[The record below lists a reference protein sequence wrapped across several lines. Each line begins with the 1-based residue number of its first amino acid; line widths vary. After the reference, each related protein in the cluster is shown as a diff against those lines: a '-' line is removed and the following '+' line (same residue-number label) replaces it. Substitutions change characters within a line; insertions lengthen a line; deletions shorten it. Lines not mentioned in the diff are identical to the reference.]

1 MLRGGACGKTVGAAL
16 QITEA
21 HMEGNGLNN
30 VEKLVARFSE
40 IPRIEDTG
48 PKDGRLNGEAMAR
61 RALRSRLIYAAV
73 CVLGLIPI
81 IMRLCG
87 AQVSP
92 QLVAI
97 GFGCFVPGGGFIACG
112 GILTI
117 AFGLFVTWYIWKK
130 KAMFWLDIFGSAYGI
145 IGVWILGALGGLL
158 AYPGLGSF
166 LVSPNTLWP
175 FWGWIIAIADACVL
189 WGQYEL
195 GVRKTKKRIY
205 AARKERL
212 ETFDEAI
219 RDLDAIIAKAAA
231 EKQEERELNEDQLK
245 LARWLLNASVRELG
259 DFTGFDNFKRPVLT
273 DNRYQFPTVGY
284 ALLMMQCKYV
294 PNFRGYLAQA
304 QRFIVDAITDPRT
317 CGYWKKVNLMGYG
330 RLDADPI
337 KRANIMLSGW
347 MMPAITGYGAQ
358 THDRCFEEEGA
369 LRFRPFK
376 DDLSRSYDYSAK
388 GAVECLYRQ
397 YKNKEFPYMLIPC
410 EPHVAFPVCNSYGL
424 LGMLIYDRDH
434 GTHYCED
441 FWPDLYKYLT
451 DNFVEAEGSI
461 ALRRQDI
468 FGLRF
473 LPQSQMGYDP
483 LADMQNYMMYAPIFP
498 GLARRNYALLRRHAF
513 EIRDGVTYIKGRKWE
528 DIFDMATQRKNPSLV
543 MSNLEMLASEYGDTE
558 ILEGLYKA
566 EDIYLERSKDPRY
579 FRFKDV
585 PLVVM
590 ANFAIAKFMQQG
602 DWSDMALR
610 GPAETA
616 FTGPLLT
623 GCEFPQVLVAKAMS
637 HGDDLDMVLYNGEDS
652 GEQEITVEQL
662 APGGDYLEENTGKR
676 YRADETGKLVF
687 RVVLDGRTPV
697 HLVKA

>member
-1 MLRGGACGKTVGAAL
+1 MN
-16 QITEA
+16 
-21 HMEGNGLNN
+21 H
-30 VEKLVARFSE
+30 VEKLAARYAE

-48 PKDGRLNGEAMAR
+48 PKDGKLNGAAMAR

-81 IMRLCG
+81 ILRLCG
-87 AQVSP
+87 AKVSP

-117 AFGLFVTWYIWKK
+117 AFGLFTTWYIWKK

-145 IGVWILGALGGLL
+145 IGVWILGALVGLL
-158 AYPGLGSF
+158 AHPGLGSF

-175 FWGWIIAIADACVL
+175 FWGWILAIADACVL

-219 RDLDAIIAKAAA
+219 RELDAVVAKAAA

-376 DDLSRSYDYSAK
+376 DDLSRSYDTAPKARWSACTVSTRTRNSPICSSPASPMSPSPSATPTGSWACSSTTGTTARITAK
-388 GAVECLYRQ
+388 TSGRSFIGTLRTTLSRRMV
-397 YKNKEFPYMLIPC
+397 PSPC
-410 EPHVAFPVCNSYGL
+410 VDRISSVCASCP
-424 LGMLIYDRDH
+424 RARWA
-434 GTHYCED
+434 TTP
-441 FWPDLYKYLT
+441 WPT
-451 DNFVEAEGSI
+451 
-461 ALRRQDI
+461 
-468 FGLRF
+468 
-473 LPQSQMGYDP
+473 
-483 LADMQNYMMYAPIFP
+483 
-498 GLARRNYALLRRHAF
+498 
-513 EIRDGVTYIKGRKWE
+513 
-528 DIFDMATQRKNPSLV
+528 
-543 MSNLEMLASEYGDTE
+543 
-558 ILEGLYKA
+558 
-566 EDIYLERSKDPRY
+566 
-579 FRFKDV
+579 
-585 PLVVM
+585 
-590 ANFAIAKFMQQG
+590 
-602 DWSDMALR
+602 
-610 GPAETA
+610 
-616 FTGPLLT
+616 
-623 GCEFPQVLVAKAMS
+623 C
-637 HGDDLDMVLYNGEDS
+637 
-652 GEQEITVEQL
+652 
-662 APGGDYLEENTGKR
+662 
-676 YRADETGKLVF
+676 
-687 RVVLDGRTPV
+687 RTT
-697 HLVKA
+697 

>member
-245 LARWLLNASVRELG
+245 LARGLQNASVRELG
-259 DFTGFDNFKRPVLT
+259 DFTGFDNFIQSFCILT
-273 DNRYQFPTVGY
+273 VSLK
-284 ALLMMQCKYV
+284 A
-294 PNFRGYLAQA
+294 
-304 QRFIVDAITDPRT
+304 
-317 CGYWKKVNLMGYG
+317 
-330 RLDADPI
+330 
-337 KRANIMLSGW
+337 
-347 MMPAITGYGAQ
+347 AITGADI
-358 THDRCFEEEGA
+358 TEVKVFE
-369 LRFRPFK
+369 
-376 DDLSRSYDYSAK
+376 Y
-388 GAVECLYRQ
+388 
-397 YKNKEFPYMLIPC
+397 
-410 EPHVAFPVCNSYGL
+410 
-424 LGMLIYDRDH
+424 
-434 GTHYCED
+434 
-441 FWPDLYKYLT
+441 
-451 DNFVEAEGSI
+451 
-461 ALRRQDI
+461 
-468 FGLRF
+468 
-473 LPQSQMGYDP
+473 
-483 LADMQNYMMYAPIFP
+483 
-498 GLARRNYALLRRHAF
+498 
-513 EIRDGVTYIKGRKWE
+513 
-528 DIFDMATQRKNPSLV
+528 
-543 MSNLEMLASEYGDTE
+543 
-558 ILEGLYKA
+558 
-566 EDIYLERSKDPRY
+566 
-579 FRFKDV
+579 
-585 PLVVM
+585 
-590 ANFAIAKFMQQG
+590 
-602 DWSDMALR
+602 
-610 GPAETA
+610 
-616 FTGPLLT
+616 
-623 GCEFPQVLVAKAMS
+623 
-637 HGDDLDMVLYNGEDS
+637 
-652 GEQEITVEQL
+652 
-662 APGGDYLEENTGKR
+662 
-676 YRADETGKLVF
+676 
-687 RVVLDGRTPV
+687 
-697 HLVKA
+697 